1 MKLLF
6 IVPGEGLSE
15 QELTRRR
22 MVLQQHSFSGTEIH
36 IKSCRNGVRSIESYY
51 EDALATPA
59 VIEEAIQAEAEGYDG
74 VIIGCAG
81 DPGLYAI
88 REMVRIPVVGPGE
101 NAVHLA
107 STLGRAFSII
117 AIVDNCVPRHHQL
130 VQRAGIAHTQLASIR
145 AANMSVLDIAKGP
158 DIAKR
163 RVTEEARHAL
173 TSDGADCIILGCL
186 SLAFALFD
194 RELAQALGVP
204 VINSALA
211 ALKQLESLVSLG
223 VSHSKVAYRLPP
235 KFRNSPS
242 AV

>member
-1 MKLLF
+1 M
-6 IVPGEGLSE
+6 
-15 QELTRRR
+15 R
-22 MVLQQHSFSGTEIH
+22 
-36 IKSCRNGVRSIESYY
+36 
-51 EDALATPA
+51 
-59 VIEEAIQAEAEGYDG
+59 VI
-74 VIIGCAG
+74 
-81 DPGLYAI
+81 
-88 REMVRIPVVGPGE
+88 
-101 NAVHLA
+101 
-107 STLGRAFSII
+107 
-117 AIVDNCVPRHHQL
+117 
-130 VQRAGIAHTQLASIR
+130 
-145 AANMSVLDIAKGP
+145 IAKGP

-204 VINSALA
+204 VINPALA